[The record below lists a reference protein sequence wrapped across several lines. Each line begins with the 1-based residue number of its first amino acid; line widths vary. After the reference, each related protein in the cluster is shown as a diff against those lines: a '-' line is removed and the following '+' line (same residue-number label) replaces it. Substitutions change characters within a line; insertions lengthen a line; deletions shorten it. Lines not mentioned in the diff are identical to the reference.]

1 MYYLITLNQRIVE
14 LWCHAKNFP
23 NAHRRSHDHM
33 TKLAAV
39 PMFDKTTLRNTSQE
53 LKANYLDLIM
63 YHSSGG
69 QWLSGRMLDSRPR
82 GREFKPHRRH
92 CVVSL
97 NKNII
102 VA

>member
-1 MYYLITLNQRIVE
+1 ME
-14 LWCHAKNFP
+14 LWCYAKNFP
-23 NAHRRSHDHM
+23 NAPRRSHDQIG
-33 TKLAAV
+33 TV
-39 PMFDKTTLRNTSQE
+39 PMFDKTTLQNTSPE

-63 YHSSGG
+63 YHSSGA

-82 GREFKPHRRH
+82 GREFKPNRCH
-92 CVVSL
+92 CVGSL